1 MVVKKEKPAGDE
13 PVTVNFDRF
22 DALIDNQEKGIE
34 IDLLDERGEPIGMK
48 WGMVGP
54 DSDRMRKAMQD
65 VSSEFAKAAAEREK
79 LGEDHPDEGDTRM
92 IAILAKAATHWAP
105 NPSIGGKNVPFS
117 EENAKN
123 FLTRYRIFFEQIQF
137 KNVRRASFTAG

>member
-1 MVVKKEKPAGDE
+1 MTTEEVK
-13 PVTVNFDRF
+13 TVNLDRF

-34 IDLLDERGEPIGMK
+34 IDLLDEKGEPIGMK

-54 DSDRMRKAMQD
+54 DSDRFQKAVRD
-65 VSSEFAKAAAEREK
+65 VAAEFAKAAAEREK
-79 LGEDHPDEGDTRM
+79 LGEEHPDEGDTRM

-105 NPSIGGKNVPFS
+105 NPSIGGKNVPFT

-137 KNVRRASFTAG
+137 KNVRRASFIAS

>member
-1 MVVKKEKPAGDE
+1 MKTEEVK
-13 PVTVNFDRF
+13 TVNLDRF

-34 IDLLDERGEPIGMK
+34 IDLLDEKGEPIGMK

-54 DSDRMRKAMQD
+54 DSDRFQKAVRD
-65 VSSEFAKAAAEREK
+65 VAAEFATAAAEREK

-92 IAILAKAATHWAP
+92 IAILSKAATHWAP
-105 NPSIGGKNVPFS
+105 NPSIGGKNVPFT

-123 FLTRYRIFFEQIQF
+123 FLTRYRIFFEQVQF
-137 KNVRRASFTAG
+137 KNVRRASFIAS